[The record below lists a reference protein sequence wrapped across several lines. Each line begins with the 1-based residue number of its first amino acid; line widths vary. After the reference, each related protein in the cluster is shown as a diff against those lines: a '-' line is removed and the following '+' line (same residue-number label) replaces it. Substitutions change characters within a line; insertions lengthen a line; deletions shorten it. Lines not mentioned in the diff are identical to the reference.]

1 MIDNFKNENETNGN
15 ARIKVM
21 GIGGAGGNA
30 INSMIESKE
39 FKDVDFLVAN
49 TDSQVLESSLACEK
63 IQLGKKITKGLGA
76 GSNPDVGRKAAE
88 EDIEII
94 KELLLGADIIF
105 LTAGLGGGTGSGAL
119 PVIARAARE
128 MGVLSVAVVTKPF
141 KFEGRRRAMHAQQAL
156 EGLINSA
163 DTIIVVPNEKLL
175 EISDPKIS
183 VIDAFSMSND
193 ILKQAVKGVSDIIQ
207 KTGLVNVDFA
217 DVRSIMKE
225 MGLAIMGTGRASGP
239 DRARNAALEAINSP
253 LLENISIEGA
263 RGILFNIT
271 GNSDMGLHEINEAA
285 QVVHKLVSDD
295 ANIILG
301 SVIDPAMGDEI
312 MITVIATGLDPL
324 ICKRALQVLDDESA
338 GSFRPT
344 KKDSRPLGLR
354 SQFQDSDSYSGRI
367 IENKTLMTREN
378 TDFDFISVD
387 RYSEKT
393 KK

>member
-1 MIDNFKNENETNGN
+1 MIDNFKNENEVSGN

-30 INSMIESKE
+30 VNSMIESKE
-39 FKDVDFLVAN
+39 FKDVDFMVAN
-49 TDSQVLESSLACEK
+49 TDSQVLESSLAAEK
-63 IQLGKKITKGLGA
+63 LQLGKKITKGLGA
-76 GSNPDVGRKAAE
+76 GSNPDIGRKAAE
-88 EDIEII
+88 EDIEVI

-119 PVIARAARE
+119 PVISRAARE

-183 VIDAFSMSND
+183 VIDAFAMSNE

-217 DVRSIMKE
+217 DVRAIMKE

-324 ICKRALQVLDDESA
+324 VCKRALQVLDDDGA

-344 KKDSRPLGLR
+344 KKDSRSLGLR
-354 SQFQDSDSYSGRI
+354 SQFQENDSYTGRI
-367 IENKTLMTREN
+367 IENKTLTMREN
-378 TDFDFISVD
+378 SEFDFLSSD
-387 RYSEKT
+387 RFGEKS

>member
-1 MIDNFKNENETNGN
+1 MIDNFKNENEVSGN

-30 INSMIESKE
+30 VNSMIESKE
-39 FKDVDFLVAN
+39 FKDVDFMVAN
-49 TDSQVLESSLACEK
+49 TDSQVLESSLAAEK
-63 IQLGKKITKGLGA
+63 LQLGKKITKGLGA
-76 GSNPDVGRKAAE
+76 GSNPDIGRKAAE
-88 EDIEII
+88 EDIEVI

-119 PVIARAARE
+119 PVISRAARE

-183 VIDAFSMSND
+183 VIDAFAMSNE

-217 DVRSIMKE
+217 DVRAIMKE
-225 MGLAIMGTGRASGP
+225 MGLAIMGTGRAAGP

-324 ICKRALQVLDDESA
+324 VCKRALQVLDDDGT

-344 KKDSRPLGLR
+344 KKDSRSLGLR
-354 SQFQDSDSYSGRI
+354 SQFQENDSYTGRI
-367 IENKTLMTREN
+367 IENKTLTMRDNSE
-378 TDFDFISVD
+378 FDFLSSD
-387 RYSEKT
+387 RFGEKS